1 MKFSSVSKITAALI
15 VACTLTACGGA
26 DDGDDG
32 AQGIA
37 GTNGVQGEKGINGV
51 SSFVT
56 RDDVLKTNA
65 NIAYAAYS
73 DSLISAIS
81 LRDSINIFVSS
92 PTQMNLD
99 AAKQSW
105 LASREPY
112 GQTEVY
118 RFRGGPIDTNA
129 DGSEGGVEG
138 AVNAWPLGEA
148 VIDYVAGEVDGDDG
162 TATLVGTNII
172 NGTESIDQALL
183 ESLFE
188 KNGDADVTT
197 GYHAIEFLLWGQDLN
212 ADLTGAGI
220 RDNTPGQRPVTD
232 YALSADCTSGL
243 GNVTTPNTCVRRGQ
257 YLQVVADVLIKDL
270 TSVVEAWEPQAGTH
284 YKTFIAGGSTSLGR
298 ILEGMGRLSYGELG
312 SERINIALIN
322 NSQED
327 EHSCFSDN
335 THRDIFLNAKGVQNT
350 FNASYTRIN
359 GEVVDGASIHDL
371 LVAEG
376 HHELANQ
383 LRGSLESTMAAATV
397 IDTKAKSGIPFDVL
411 TASDI
416 EQPNVVAVIA
426 GLVAQTDD
434 IELVRDALGV
444 TTGDLRQ
451 DGSTD
456 IE

>member
-1 MKFSSVSKITAALI
+1 MKVGSMSKVAVALLI
-15 VACTLTACGGA
+15 AGTLTACGG
-26 DDGDDG
+26 DDGEDG
-32 AQGIA
+32 ATGLTGATGSA
-37 GTNGVQGEKGINGV
+37 GADAANV
-51 SSFVT
+51 FVT

-65 NIAYAAYS
+65 NIAYASYS

-81 LRDSINIFVSS
+81 LQEAIDVFVAE
-92 PTQMNLD
+92 PTAANFT
-99 AAKQSW
+99 AAKESW
-105 LASREPY
+105 LAAREPY

-118 RFRGGPIDTNA
+118 RFRGGPIDTDA
-129 DGSEGGVEG
+129 DGEEGGVEG

-148 VIDYVAGEVDGDDG
+148 VIDYVAGQIDGDDG
-162 TATLVGTNII
+162 AATLVGTNVIA
-172 NGTESIDQALL
+172 GTQTIDQALL

-188 KNGDADVTT
+188 ANGDADVTT

-212 ADLTGAGI
+212 NDLVETNDPSE

-232 YALSADCTSGL
+232 YALDAACTSGL
-243 GNVTTPNTCVRRGQ
+243 GNTVTQVTCTRRGQ

-270 TSVVEAWEPQAGTH
+270 QTVVTAWEPVSGGH
-284 YKTFIAGGSTSLGR
+284 YESFVTGGDASLGL

-322 NSQED
+322 HSQED

-335 THRDIFLNAKGVQNT
+335 THRDIFLNAKGVQNAYT
-350 FNASYTRIN
+350 ASYTRID
-359 GEVVDGASIHDL
+359 GEIVEGASIYDL
-371 LVAEG
+371 LVTNDE
-376 HHELANQ
+376 HELANK
-383 LRGSLESTMAAATV
+383 LRGAIETTMTAATV

-411 TASDI
+411 TATDI

-426 GLVAQTDD
+426 GLVEQTDV
-434 IELVRDALGV
+434 IEEVMEVFGV
-444 TTGDLRQ
+444 TAELKE

>member
-32 AQGIA
+32 AQGVA
-37 GTNGVQGEKGINGV
+37 GVSGAPGVNGTNGVG
-51 SSFVT
+51 SFVT
-56 RDDVLKTNA
+56 RADVLKTNA

-81 LRDSINIFVSS
+81 LRDSINVFVSS
-92 PTQMNLD
+92 PTQINLD

-112 GQTEVY
+112 CQTEVY
-118 RFRGGPIDTNA
+118 RFRCGPIDTNT
-129 DGSEGGVEG
+129 DGSDGGVEG
-138 AVNAWPLGEA
+138 AINAWPLGEA

-162 TATLVGTNII
+162 TATLVGTNVI

-212 ADLTGAGI
+212 ADLSGAGK
-220 RDNTPGQRPVTD
+220 RDMTPGQRPVTD
-232 YALSADCTSGL
+232 YALSADCTSGA
-243 GNVTTPNTCVRRGQ
+243 GNVTTPNICVRRGQ

-270 TSVVEAWEPQAGTH
+270 TTVVEAWEPQAGTH
-284 YKTFIAGGSTSLGR
+284 YKTFVAGGDTSLGR

-335 THRDIFLNAKGVQNT
+335 THRDIFLNAKGVQNS

-371 LVAEG
+371 LVSEG

-411 TASDI
+411 TATDI

-456 IE
+456 ID